1 MKLWLKIV
9 LVVAI
14 LGLLFTAYAEK
25 SEERKTGSD
34 KSLAI
39 ATFAGGCFWCMEPPY
54 DKLDGV
60 ISTTSGYTGGRK
72 KNPTYE
78 EVSGGTTGHAE
89 AVQVTYDPTKVSYQK
104 LLEVFWKNIDP
115 FTPNAQFCDHGSQYR
130 SAIFYHDEE
139 QKRLAE
145 ASKQELE
152 KSGRFTQPIVTE
164 IVPAGEFYPAEDY
177 HQDYYQNNP
186 VRYKYYR
193 YRCGRDAV
201 LEKIW
206 GKTEGS
212 AALDH

>member
-1 MKLWLKIV
+1 MKMWLKIV
-9 LVVAI
+9 LVVAVV
-14 LGLLFTAYAEK
+14 GFLFTAYAQKGAEK
-25 SEERKTGSD
+25 KTNSD
-34 KSLAI
+34 QSLAT

-60 ISTTSGYTGGRK
+60 ISTTSGYTGGQK

-193 YRCGRDAV
+193 YRCGRDEA

-206 GKTEGS
+206 GKAEGS